1 MVVWGALGPVRSPP
15 YDKWLSY
22 IFVVLI
28 VVVVVVV
35 VSSSS
40 SSSSNF
46 IVPCHTRNGEVAGS
60 TLMVHCNFR
69 LATVANLKYLGFS
82 SADTENG

>member
-1 MVVWGALGPVRSPP
+1 MVVLH
-15 YDKWLSY
+15 
-22 IFVVLI
+22 FVVLI
-28 VVVVVVV
+28 VVVVVVVVV

-82 SADTENG
+82 SADTDNG